1 MFRIGRLPFR
11 GDTALSPLSAALA
24 SSSKRPHGQG
34 TGLPHSGRLP
44 FRLCLRRLQAR
55 SAGAASP
62 RKQANSKAT
71 SSRLR
76 SKFMS
81 GASWQ
86 KLVDCEVQGGRA
98 PSHTRPNVF
107 QSLISKA

>member
-11 GDTALSPLSAALA
+11 VDTALSPLSAALA
-24 SSSKRPHGQG
+24 SSSKKPHGQG

-55 SAGAASP
+55 SATAASP

-81 GASWQ
+81 GAFGKNSSIARF
-86 KLVDCEVQGGRA
+86 KVVAHLAHETKC
-98 PSHTRPNVF
+98 
-107 QSLISKA
+107 ISVTHQ